1 MSKKLKVDLHI
12 HTSDETLETIKHSAF
27 DLIDAASHKGFD
39 VLSITNHNIVTY
51 SEELAHYAEEKEI
64 LLIPGL
70 EATFSNKHVL
80 IINPD
85 FTKSSFN
92 RPLTDLAKIKN
103 DDNLIIAPHPFY
115 PSFRS
120 LRSQLLPFI
129 KFFDAIE
136 FSHYYNH
143 YINCN
148 KKALEIAQ
156 QYRKPLIG
164 TSDCHFLNKLDTN
177 FSLVEAEKD
186 TQSIIAAI
194 KKGKVEVCSTPLSL
208 LSMTNM
214 AINLFLLN
222 RKKITSRIRAFPSKD
237 ISED

>member
-1 MSKKLKVDLHI
+1 MPKKLKVDLHT
-12 HTSDETLETIKHSAF
+12 HTSEETLETIKHSAF
-27 DLIDAASHKGFD
+27 DLIDAASCKGFD
-39 VLSITNHNIVTY
+39 VLSITNHNTVTY
-51 SEELAHYAEEKEI
+51 SEELARYAKARGI

-70 EATFSNKHVL
+70 EAAFSTKHVL
-80 IINPD
+80 IINPG
-85 FTKSSFN
+85 FTKNSFN

-120 LRSQLLPFI
+120 LRSQLFPYI
-129 KFFDAIE
+129 EFFDAIE

-148 KKALEIAQ
+148 KKALEIAHR
-156 QYRKPLIG
+156 YRKPLIG
-164 TSDCHFLNKLDTN
+164 TSDCHFLSKFGTN